1 MKCCII
7 SPYPPDKCGIAL
19 YTFKLTNELTKL
31 LKVTI
36 VANEDNEVNA
46 QVNLNNKVK
55 VLRCW
60 RRNTFSYPF
69 KIFKAILWEKPNLIH
84 IQHEFLAYGVRKYS
98 VIFPILLFLINLLF
112 KPIVI
117 TMHSVIP
124 LKNLN
129 KEFFL
134 KHNVGE
140 KLAFLKKLAVIFTV
154 KLIDLFSKAI
164 IVHNILM
171 KNCLVNEYSIRKN
184 KVFVIPHGVEA
195 PLIENICIK
204 KDLKNN
210 VILFFGFITPDK
222 GVEVLI
228 DAFSKITNI
237 LPKVKL
243 LILGSYHPRLYKE
256 NPNYIGAIERKLK
269 ETKLNDKVI
278 FEDKFVNDNYLQSY
292 IQIADIIVFPYIDEN
307 VIGASGAL
315 ASCINFGKPIIATNI
330 PRFNTELKNGVNSI
344 LVNPNDKEEL
354 YKALIKLLLDEELRI
369 KLSLNIKN
377 LGKERSWFN
386 IAIKTMEVY
395 NKFL

>member
-1 MKCCII
+1 
-7 SPYPPDKCGIAL
+7 
-19 YTFKLTNELTKL
+19 
-31 LKVTI
+31 
-36 VANEDNEVNA
+36 
-46 QVNLNNKVK
+46 
-55 VLRCW
+55 
-60 RRNTFSYPF
+60 
-69 KIFKAILWEKPNLIH
+69 
-84 IQHEFLAYGVRKYS
+84 
-98 VIFPILLFLINLLF
+98 
-112 KPIVI
+112 
-117 TMHSVIP
+117 
-124 LKNLN
+124 
-129 KEFFL
+129 
-134 KHNVGE
+134 
-140 KLAFLKKLAVIFTV
+140 
-154 KLIDLFSKAI
+154 
-164 IVHNILM
+164 M

-243 LILGSYHPRLYKE
+243 LILGSYRPRLYKE
-256 NPNYIGAIERKLK
+256 NPNYIGAIEKKLK